1 MGIFMSKAEKE
12 FEKKRLIKR
21 TIAAMNKQIAILEDQ
36 KAVFIE
42 KAKVAKK
49 NGLEA
54 QVNLAL
60 TGYKMTLLQQKRAQ
74 EMLLNFEITS
84 QMKDMT
90 MMTKDFLQGMSVL
103 SKEMAKVADEKEFIK
118 VQKEFEIAMDSAERQ
133 AEQMDMF
140 METSQD
146 TFKTVS
152 GNTAAVNDKELRE
165 MLDTQAGAGEYSN
178 DSIDDEISKIKKML
192 DSGEGI

>member
-60 TGYKMTLLQQKRAQ
+60 TGYKMTLLQQKRSQ

-90 MMTKDFLQGMSVL
+90 MMTKEFLQGMSVL

>member
-1 MGIFMSKAEKE
+1 MGIFRSKADKE
-12 FEKKRLIKR
+12 FEKKRLIKQ
-21 TIAAMNKQIAILEDQ
+21 TVYNMNKQISALEEQKKVFVD
-36 KAVFIE
+36 KAV
-42 KAKVAKK
+42 KAKK

-54 QVNLAL
+54 QYNLAL

-90 MMTKDFLQGMSVL
+90 MMTKQFLGGMSVL
-103 SKEMAKVADEKEFIK
+103 SKEMAKLADEKEFLE
-118 VQKEFEIAMDSAERQ
+118 VQKQFDIAMGKAQQQ

-146 TFKTVS
+146 TFA
-152 GNTAAVNDKELRE
+152 GIAATTPSDDEEIKKLIESQVGLDEFSDDAIDKELENLRKK
-165 MLDTQAGAGEYSN
+165 
-178 DSIDDEISKIKKML
+178 IDAQV
-192 DSGEGI
+192 